1 MKVVA
6 ADTMAEIDS
15 RTIAEYG
22 IAGLQLMEHAGS
34 SCVDEIVACF
44 PGAGR
49 CVVLAG
55 KGNNGGDG
63 YVIARL
69 LNLKGW
75 YVKVIC
81 LAERDQISGDA
92 ALNLKRL
99 SGSVTYFCTDEDTLA
114 NLYRD
119 EIMHADILVDALLGT
134 GLNSTV
140 SGIYHNAIELMNVSG
155 LPIVAVD
162 IPSGIHGTTGR
173 VQGTA
178 VKADCTVTFALAKL
192 GHVLYPGAEY
202 SGRLVIADI
211 GIPLRIT
218 ADAPGCIF
226 LTEEEVRPMV
236 RHRSR
241 GAHKGT
247 FGHCLIVAGSPGKT
261 GAAVLSTNS
270 AVRAGSGLVS
280 VAVAAAI
287 HTVLEIKTTE
297 AMTVAIPDGGSG
309 CLTSGAVPS
318 LEKLLVGKDAVAL
331 GPGIGRH
338 PETASLVHLL
348 VESVSLP
355 LVVDADGLNAL
366 AEDISVLPRKK
377 SPLMVLTPHPGEMT
391 RLTGL
396 SIADIEADRISVARK
411 FAGDNGVFLILKGA
425 RTVIASPT
433 GRVAINGSGNP
444 GMASGGMGDVLTG
457 IIVSLLGQGYSGW
470 DACCLGVYL
479 HGYAADMVADEK
491 GEIGITASDVLE
503 MLPYAYTKLLEQ
515 PALIH

>member
-355 LVVDADGLNAL
+355 LL
-366 AEDISVLPRKK
+366 
-377 SPLMVLTPHPGEMT
+377 LM
-391 RLTGL
+391 R
-396 SIADIEADRISVARK
+396 
-411 FAGDNGVFLILKGA
+411 
-425 RTVIASPT
+425 
-433 GRVAINGSGNP
+433 
-444 GMASGGMGDVLTG
+444 MA
-457 IIVSLLGQGYSGW
+457 
-470 DACCLGVYL
+470 
-479 HGYAADMVADEK
+479 
-491 GEIGITASDVLE
+491 
-503 MLPYAYTKLLEQ
+503 
-515 PALIH
+515 